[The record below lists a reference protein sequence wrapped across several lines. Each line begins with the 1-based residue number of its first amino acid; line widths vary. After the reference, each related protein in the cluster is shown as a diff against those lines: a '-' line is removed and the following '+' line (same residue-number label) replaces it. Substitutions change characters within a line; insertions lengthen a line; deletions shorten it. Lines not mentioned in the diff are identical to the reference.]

1 MLIHYKDI
9 CPKIVFFKIYVIW
22 RERVDA
28 RIRTGKIQDESRAS
42 CSTNKEEIAEKKRK
56 TAKFGTL

>member
-1 MLIHYKDI
+1 M
-9 CPKIVFFKIYVIW
+9 IW

-42 CSTNKEEIAEKKRK
+42 CSTNKKDIAGKKK
-56 TAKFGTL
+56 KNSKVWYYVTYTLNKWPS